1 MTMRTSIQYTLLR
14 LLIFFVCLL
23 LLALIPALRENL
35 LLLVVIATTVSM
47 LVSVFALN
55 RMRDQMSRDLVAWTE
70 ERRFRRQQRQADERM
85 EDLEDGSD
93 PAAQDSY
100 R

>member
-23 LLALIPALRENL
+23 LLGLIPALRENL

-85 EDLEDGSD
+85 EDLEDGTD